1 LTWNKIGDSFI
12 TIKAFS
18 FLMVH
23 LLAVSAASNI
33 LTLFVKRNLNALY
46 PNQTMQRG
54 FQMADAS
61 CESFILKEETGW
73 KKD

>member
-1 LTWNKIGDSFI
+1 
-12 TIKAFS
+12 
-18 FLMVH
+18 MVH
-23 LLAVSAASNI
+23 FFAASAASNI

-61 CESFILKEETGW
+61 CESFILKVETGW